1 MCILLLVYSVCSD
14 SPHVNDDGFN
24 REHAKWVWKCSALV
38 GVTLKDHLVGVH
50 FEQANDLF
58 KVTIEQLPA
67 AHPVRRLLLPHIY
80 ATPSINSG
88 AAITLATEFGILHHA
103 VALEWQALK
112 EAFVASRKALR
123 TEPLWLD
130 EHLQKRGMGDGDTDK
145 DSMFYPCKSLCGEFR
160 SVQFNA

>member
-1 MCILLLVYSVCSD
+1 
-14 SPHVNDDGFN
+14 
-24 REHAKWVWKCSALV
+24 V

-50 FEQANDLF
+50 FEHANELF

-103 VALEWQALK
+103 VALEWEALQ
-112 EAFVASRKALR
+112 EAFVASRAALR
-123 TEPLWLD
+123 VEPFWLD
-130 EHLQKRGMGDGDTDK
+130 EHLEKRGMGSGDTEEE
-145 DSMFYPCKSLCGEFR
+145 SMFYPCESSRVRRPLLIFAIISACQYLLGHLAFARPTLGRGLRDET
-160 SVQFNA
+160 VYVYD